1 MSQCA
6 LQVPLAPGALYKLI
20 REIEKR
26 IEVLNSV
33 SPDDRQKTQL
43 QMGTENIA
51 VVAGDGD
58 DGKTWASALADRD
71 WEVKLRWV
79 SPFGIATFAL
89 YARGKLLRLTYLID
103 GMQVAPQHWI
113 NELRRPE
120 KSPEWNNLITFF
132 SYLGIY
138 DYFKSIVWAIQRGRE
153 SVPLSKAA

>member
-1 MSQCA
+1 MSRCA
-6 LQVPLAPGALYKLI
+6 LQIPLAPDVLYKLI
-20 REIEKR
+20 HEIEKR
-26 IEVLNSV
+26 IDTLNGV

-43 QMGTENIA
+43 QVGTANLA

-58 DGKTWASALADRD
+58 DGKTWATISAEQD

-103 GMQVAPQHWI
+103 GMRVFPQQWI
-113 NELRRPE
+113 NELCRSE

-132 SYLGIY
+132 GYLGIY

-153 SVPLSKAA
+153 SVPLNKAA